1 MYFKRRQ
8 KEEGSTEIFNN
19 IIKRKKCEKEIE
31 VRAVRYAYLV
41 KIEVIP
47 DMKYR
52 EMFENVNITKDKIDD
67 NGQADSIF
75 SATLTNELNLPIYLI
90 NDKTYGQIVNIKEIA
105 EDKLHPELTRIM
117 ENHDLWEKRYIQEKV
132 SLKSRH

>member
-8 KEEGSTEIFNN
+8 KEVGSTEIFNN

-90 NDKTYGQIVNIKEIA
+90 NDKTYGQIVNIKDVA
-105 EDKLHPELTRIM
+105 KDKLHPELTRIM

>member
-19 IIKRKKCEKEIE
+19 IIKRKKCEKEVE

-90 NDKTYGQIVNIKEIA
+90 NDKTYGQIVNIKDVA
-105 EDKLHPELTRIM
+105 KDKLHPELTRIM